1 MTPGAVLLVAGVAAY
16 AAAALVT
23 TLTVPRRLRDGV
35 RETAG
40 WVLTV
45 VASSAAVASGAIAL
59 TGRSV
64 SVDLGHLGTGLGD
77 ASLRLDRLSGLFTVI
92 TFGVAAA
99 ACLAN
104 LQPDPRRPRPRLAAT
119 VAFAM
124 ASVLLVLSADH
135 LFTLLFGWEGL
146 TFAFLLLAGF
156 DRRRLAARRATVLA
170 GTFGKLSGAFLLAG
184 GALAAASAGGLSF
197 ADLAARPSGALPM
210 ALLLVGFAIKVGVLP
225 VQVWLPTTYATAP
238 ARARALMAGAAV
250 NVGFYG
256 MWRTL
261 QLLGPAPSWLAVVVL
276 VLGGVTAVLGIAHAA
291 VHPDLRGLIAW
302 SSVENAGVISAGF
315 GVALAGT
322 ATGHDLLVAA
332 GLLAATAQVIA
343 HALAKSLL
351 FVSAAQVEHARGATD
366 LETCRGVSR
375 DSPWAGAGLVIGGLT
390 LAGLPLTVG
399 FASEWLTLES
409 LMQQFRIDDLPIQLA
424 SATAGALVAL
434 SIGVAGVTFVR
445 LVALTAFSP
454 SLGAR
459 QVGRTGRAEPWSL
472 RASVFV
478 LGLGCLGIAAAAP
491 WEVDAIAS
499 GITPLVGQT
508 ADGAHKSPFVLQ
520 PVYADFSSLSPS
532 WLWLVLPT
540 FTAVAAGV
548 AIVLAGSRVWRVRR
562 VTAWSSASPGV
573 HRGVGYTS
581 FGYANP
587 MRKVLS
593 NILLTQAQLH
603 DVEEA
608 ERVEAVRIAT
618 ASSTA
623 AGTAASGSPGTEL
636 ARGRRDPSSPEAF
649 DDTASPGTAGRAP
662 ERDTGSTAERAYQID
677 VVEVVEQYLYRPAY
691 AFLRWSALQ
700 VTRLQSGRLDA
711 YMAYML
717 VTLLAAIAFVASLT

>member
-1 MTPGAVLLVAGVAAY
+1 MTVGEVLLVASFVGYAGGALTTTVTVPRWLDARTREAAGWVLNVVASG
-16 AAAALVT
+16 AAAAL
-23 TLTVPRRLRDGV
+23 G
-35 RETAG
+35 
-40 WVLTV
+40 
-45 VASSAAVASGAIAL
+45 AVAL

-64 SVDLGHLGTGLGD
+64 SITWGDFGTGLGS
-77 ASLRLDRLSGLFTVI
+77 ATLQLDRLSGLFTVI
-92 TFGVAAA
+92 TFAVATA

-104 LQPDPRRPRPRLAAT
+104 VQVGRRGAPPRLVAT

-124 ASVLLVLSADH
+124 ASALLVLSAAD

-156 DRRRLAARRATVLA
+156 DRRRPAAPRASVLA

-184 GALAAASAGGLSF
+184 GSLAAASAGGLSF
-197 ADLAARPSGALPM
+197 GDLATAHTRAMPM
-210 ALLLVGFAIKVGVLP
+210 ALLLVGFAIKIGLVP

-276 VLGGVTAVLGIAHAA
+276 VIGGVTAVLGIAHAA

-315 GVALAGT
+315 GVALAGS
-322 ATGHDLLVAA
+322 ATGDELLVAA

-343 HALAKSLL
+343 HALAKSVL
-351 FVSAAQVEHARGATD
+351 FVSAAQIELATGSTD
-366 LETCRGVSR
+366 LEACRGVAR
-375 DSPWAGAGLVIGGLT
+375 ELPWTGAGLVVGGLT
-390 LAGLPLTVG
+390 LAGLPLTAG

-409 LMQQFRIDDLPIQLA
+409 LMQQFRIDDLAIQLA

-434 SIGVAGVTFVR
+434 SIGIAGVTFVR

-454 SLGAR
+454 RVAIRRGGDR
-459 QVGRTGRAEPWSL
+459 EPWSL
-472 RASVFV
+472 RVSVFM
-478 LGLGCLGIAAAAP
+478 LGVGCLGVAAAAP
-491 WEVDAIAS
+491 WEVDAVGA
-499 GITPLVGQT
+499 GMEPLVGQA
-508 ADGAHKSPFVLQ
+508 ADNAHKSSFVLQ

-532 WLWLVLPT
+532 WLWVVLPT
-540 FTAVAAGV
+540 CTAVAAAV
-548 AIVLAGSRVWRVRR
+548 AIALAGPRVWRVRR

-603 DVEEA
+603 HVEEA
-608 ERVEAVRIAT
+608 ERVEAIR
-618 ASSTA
+618 
-623 AGTAASGSPGTEL
+623 L
-636 ARGRRDPSSPEAF
+636 A
-649 DDTASPGTAGRAP
+649 
-662 ERDTGSTAERAYQID
+662 TGSSGVSGGEYPSAPIGPGRDEAPRVGVAPGVEVERAYRVD
-677 VVEVVEQYLYRPAY
+677 VVEVVERYLYRPGFA
-691 AFLRWSALQ
+691 ALRQCARQ
-700 VTRLQSGRLDA
+700 VTRIQSGRLDG

-717 VTLLAAIAFVASLT
+717 VTLLAAIALVATLT